1 MLTLALLTSTAL
13 ADEGALAVTPFG
25 IALFAWGHPGRGT
38 IYASTQVAGIGG
50 AVAGG
55 IMATDAADAEDEEA
69 YAAAQ
74 LVSGA
79 SVALATTSY
88 LVSLIDGS
96 RVAQLRA
103 EGVTRRDAVM
113 QFDAGL
119 AQARAPSPGERPGA
133 TK

>member
-1 MLTLALLTSTAL
+1 VLTLALLTSTAL

-25 IALFAWGHPGRGT
+25 IALFAWDRPARGA
-38 IYASTQVAGIGG
+38 IYASTQLAGIGG

-55 IMATDAADAEDEEA
+55 IMATDAADAADEEA
-69 YAAAQ
+69 YATAQ
-74 LVSGA
+74 LVSGG

-103 EGVTRRDAVM
+103 EGVARRDAVL
-113 QFDAGL
+113 QFDAAVAL
-119 AQARAPSPGERPGA
+119 SASWAERPG
-133 TK
+133 TGP

>member
-1 MLTLALLTSTAL
+1 MLTLALLTCTAL

-25 IALFAWGHPGRGT
+25 IALFAWDRPVRGT

-69 YAAAQ
+69 YATAQ

-103 EGVTRRDAVM
+103 EGMTRRDAVM
-113 QFDAGL
+113 QFDAGV
-119 AQARAPSPGERPGA
+119 ARAASLGERPGA
-133 TK
+133 EK

>member
-13 ADEGALAVTPFG
+13 ADEGALAVAPFG
-25 IALFAWGHPGRGT
+25 VALFAWGHPGRGT
-38 IYASTQVAGIGG
+38 IYASTQLAGIGG
-50 AVAGG
+50 VVAGG
-55 IMATDAADAEDEEA
+55 IMATDAADAGDDEA
-69 YAAAQ
+69 YSTAQ

-103 EGVTRRDAVM
+103 EGIARRDAVV
-113 QFDAGL
+113 QFDA
-119 AQARAPSPGERPGA
+119 AVARAPSRGERPGA
-133 TK
+133 EP